1 MQKEE
6 EAANLERWA
15 LELENLGTRPARL
28 QWNVPQVQDS
38 LTQGN
43 DDQNNGRLGSG
54 CESDMMLNDD
64 SGCVLGDVI
73 SSYCVSPLRVFD
85 APVGS
90 SDLNCGTSF

>member
-64 SGCVLGDVI
+64 SGCVLGDVSHI
-73 SSYCVSPLRVFD
+73 VFRLCVCLMHLLARVTLTMEL
-85 APVGS
+85 VS
-90 SDLNCGTSF
+90 K